1 MNHNWLD
8 FSELKKDFLPIQIL
22 FNMIAER
29 NVTIKQIKLK
39 VSKKVLLLYSSS
51 DSSSGIPLMNNM
63 NNKATK
69 IGITQKKYL
78 MSLYDTILVAVIT
91 IDVIVNHIITK

>member
-1 MNHNWLD
+1 
-8 FSELKKDFLPIQIL
+8 
-22 FNMIAER
+22 MITER
-29 NVTIKQIKLK
+29 NVNIKQIKLK

-69 IGITQKKYL
+69 IGITLKKYL
-78 MSLYDTILVAVIT
+78 TSLYDTILVAVIT
-91 IDVIVNHIITK
+91 IDAIVNQIITR